1 MTDVFDSIIIGAG
14 PAGLSAA
21 INFKQRDKSC
31 VVLSSGESLLRRGEQ
46 IDNYLGM
53 PALSGGDMMD
63 KFTQHAISLG
73 CDIRKGIASNIYP
86 LAGVFTVN
94 FSGDILTGKTIVI
107 ACGVAKAK
115 TIEGEEALLGK
126 GVSYC
131 ATCDGM
137 LYRKKNVLVWGLS
150 KEASHEANFLA
161 EIGCKVTFVSA
172 KKPEGLAQ
180 EIEYIKGSVTKIT
193 GEDSV
198 TGVSVGEKILQV
210 QGVFILRA
218 AIAPSALLSGLD
230 ILDGYVK
237 INDKCE
243 TNIKGVYAAGDVTG
257 KPLQISKAVG
267 DGLIAAQNAVEL
279 LDKEVGK

>member
-1 MTDVFDSIIIGAG
+1 MTDIFDSIIIGAG

-21 INFKQRDKSC
+21 INFAQRGKAC

-53 PALSGGDMMD
+53 PAMSGAEMMD
-63 KFTQHAISLG
+63 KFTAHAVSLG
-73 CDIRKGIASNIYP
+73 CDIRKGIVSNIYP
-86 LAGVFTVN
+86 TGGSFMVN
-94 FSGDILTGKTIVI
+94 FGGDILTAKTILI
-107 ACGVAKAK
+107 ACGIAKAK
-115 TIEGEEALLGK
+115 TVEGEENLLGK

-137 LYRKKNVLVWGLS
+137 LYRNKNVVVWGLS

-161 EIGCKVTFVSA
+161 GIGCKVTFISA
-172 KKPEGLAQ
+172 NMPEDLANG
-180 EIEYIKGSVTKIT
+180 IEYIKGKI
-193 GEDSV
+193 S
-198 TGVSVGEKILQV
+198 KILGDEQV
-210 QGVFILRA
+210 KSVIVGDTELEAQGVFVLRA
-218 AIAPSALLSGLD
+218 AIAPATLLAGLD

-237 INDKCE
+237 INSKCE

-257 KPLQISKAVG
+257 KPLQVSNAVG

-279 LDKEVGK
+279 LDEGVK

>member
-1 MTDVFDSIIIGAG
+1 MTDIFDSIIIGAG

-21 INFKQRDKSC
+21 INFKQRGKSC
-31 VVLSSGESLLRRGEQ
+31 AVLSSGESLLRRGEQ

-53 PALSGGDMMD
+53 PAMSGEEMMD
-63 KFTQHAISLG
+63 KFNSHALSLD
-73 CDIRKGIASNIYP
+73 CDIRKGIVSNIYP
-86 LAGVFTVN
+86 SSGTFMVN
-94 FSGDILTGKTIVI
+94 FGGDILMAKTIII

-115 TIEGEEALLGK
+115 AIEGEEALLGK

-137 LYRKKNVLVWGLS
+137 LYKGKSVLVWGLC
-150 KEASHEANFLA
+150 AQAAHEANFLA
-161 EIGCKVTFVSA
+161 DIGCRVTFVSA
-172 KKPEGLAQ
+172 KKPEGLSQ
-180 EIEYIKGSVTKIT
+180 GIEYIKGAVSKISGEEFVTQAT
-193 GEDSV
+193 
-198 TGVSVGEKILQV
+198 VGGTALQV

-218 AIAPSALLSGLD
+218 AIAPSTLLSGLE

-237 INDKCE
+237 INNKCE

-279 LDKEVGK
+279 LDEGV